1 MINLIRHPKRRK
13 GLMIAAGFS
22 VLAHVVLCF
31 AVYYAPV
38 LGLAMKLRDVQFVEE
53 DYNHAILI
61 DFSKK
66 LQYPSGYL
74 GFRPPEKVKSLEEME
89 KEKARRAK
97 LEIRRN
103 REQERLEKER
113 REQEELAQREAE
125 QKAAEE
131 KAKAETLAQAAN
143 APQTDK
149 ADKPDKPADKPENFG
164 AFGRINT
171 APIKDQVQR
180 LYVAK
185 KEGKLVLPEGRIKIG
200 VTGIVKP
207 DGSLADYKITTSSG
221 IKEIDEAALA
231 ILAAVSE
238 SKAMGPLHQL
248 TSLSMLLDI
257 DQQAQLIVTGFTEN
271 EEDARNITN
280 LAQAA
285 LLVARFKKSNDAGAM
300 LMLNNMKVRRDGQ
313 RIQATI
319 SMPREKATES
329 LTKTMEKGQG

>member
-1 MINLIRHPKRRK
+1 MISLIRHPKRKK
-13 GLMIAAGFS
+13 GLMIAAGLS
-22 VLAHVVLCF
+22 VVVHIALCV
-31 AVYYAPV
+31 AVYYAPIF
-38 LGLAMKLRDVQFVEE
+38 GLAMKLRGVEFVEE
-53 DYNHAILI
+53 DYDHAILI

-74 GFRPPEKVKSLEEME
+74 GFRPPEKVKSLDEME

-97 LEIRRN
+97 LEAARR

-113 REQEELAQREAE
+113 RQQEEIAKRE
-125 QKAAEE
+125 AEE
-131 KAKAETLAQAAN
+131 KAKADALAQAST
-143 APQTDK
+143 APE
-149 ADKPDKPADKPENFG
+149 KPVEKPESYG
-164 AFGRINT
+164 AFGKINT
-171 APIKDQVQR
+171 SPIKDQVQR
-180 LYVAK
+180 LYDAK
-185 KEGKLVLPEGRIKIG
+185 KDGKLTLPEGRLRIG
-200 VTGIVKP
+200 VTGTVKP
-207 DGSLADYKITTSSG
+207 DGTLADYKITTSSG
-221 IKEIDEAALA
+221 IKEIDDAALA
-231 ILAAVSE
+231 ILDAVSE

-285 LLVARFKKSNDAGAM
+285 LLVARLKKSSDAGAM
-300 LMLNNMKVRRDGQ
+300 LMLNNLKVRRDGQ

>member
-1 MINLIRHPKRRK
+1 MITLVRHPKRSK
-13 GLMIAAGFS
+13 GLMIAAVAS
-22 VLAHVVLCF
+22 VVAHIALCF
-31 AVYYAPV
+31 VVYYSPI
-38 LGLAMKLRDVQFVEE
+38 LGLAMKLRGVEFVEE

-74 GFRPPEKVKSLEEME
+74 GFRPPEKIKSLEEIE
-89 KEKARRAK
+89 KEKDRKAQFEAKRR
-97 LEIRRN
+97 
-103 REQERLEKER
+103 REQERLEQEEATR
-113 REQEELAQREAE
+113 READ
-125 QKAAEE
+125 E
-131 KAKAETLAQAAN
+131 KAKADELAKAS
-143 APQTDK
+143 TDSE
-149 ADKPDKPADKPENFG
+149 KPAEKPAEKPESFG

-180 LYVAK
+180 LYDAK
-185 KEGKLVLPEGRIKIG
+185 KEGKLVLPEGRLKIG
-200 VTGIVKP
+200 VTGTVKP
-207 DGSLADYKITTSSG
+207 DGTLVDYKIIQSSG

-313 RIQATI
+313 RIQAII

-329 LTKTMEKGQG
+329 LTKTMEKKQG

>member
-1 MINLIRHPKRRK
+1 MV
-13 GLMIAAGFS
+13 AAGLS
-22 VLAHVVLCF
+22 VVVHIALCV
-31 AVYYAPV
+31 AVYYAPIF
-38 LGLAMKLRDVQFVEE
+38 GLAMKLRGVEFVEE
-53 DYNHAILI
+53 DYDHAILI

-74 GFRPPEKVKSLEEME
+74 GFRPPEKVKSLDEME

-97 LEIRRN
+97 LEAARR

-113 REQEELAQREAE
+113 RQQEEIANRE
-125 QKAAEE
+125 AEE
-131 KAKAETLAQAAN
+131 KAKADALAQAST
-143 APQTDK
+143 APE
-149 ADKPDKPADKPENFG
+149 KPVEKPAEKPESYG
-164 AFGRINT
+164 AFGKINT
-171 APIKDQVQR
+171 SPIKDQVQR
-180 LYVAK
+180 LYDAK
-185 KEGKLVLPEGRIKIG
+185 KDGKLTLPEGRLRIG
-200 VTGIVKP
+200 VTGTVKP
-207 DGSLADYKITTSSG
+207 DGTLADYKITTSSG
-221 IKEIDEAALA
+221 IKEIDDAALA

-285 LLVARFKKSNDAGAM
+285 LLVARLKKSSDAGAM
-300 LMLNNMKVRRDGQ
+300 LMLNNLKVRRDGQ

>member
-1 MINLIRHPKRRK
+1 MISLIRHPKRKK
-13 GLMIAAGFS
+13 GLMIAAGLS
-22 VLAHVVLCF
+22 VVVHIALCV
-31 AVYYAPV
+31 AVYYAPIF
-38 LGLAMKLRDVQFVEE
+38 GLAMKLRGVEFVEE
-53 DYNHAILI
+53 DYDHAILI

-74 GFRPPEKVKSLEEME
+74 GFRPPEKVKSLDEME

-97 LEIRRN
+97 LEAARR

-113 REQEELAQREAE
+113 RQQEEIANRE
-125 QKAAEE
+125 AEE
-131 KAKAETLAQAAN
+131 KAKADALAQAST
-143 APQTDK
+143 APE
-149 ADKPDKPADKPENFG
+149 KPVEKPAEKPESYG
-164 AFGRINT
+164 AFGKINT
-171 APIKDQVQR
+171 SPIKDQVQR
-180 LYVAK
+180 LYDAK
-185 KEGKLVLPEGRIKIG
+185 KDGKLTLPEGRLRIG
-200 VTGIVKP
+200 VTGTVKP
-207 DGSLADYKITTSSG
+207 DGTLADYKITTSSG
-221 IKEIDEAALA
+221 IKEIDDAALA

-285 LLVARFKKSNDAGAM
+285 LLVARLKKSSDAGAM
-300 LMLNNMKVRRDGQ
+300 LMLNNLKVRRDGQ

>member
-1 MINLIRHPKRRK
+1 MISLIRHPRRKK
-13 GLMIAAGFS
+13 GLMIAAGLS
-22 VLAHVVLCF
+22 VVVHIALCV
-31 AVYYAPV
+31 AVYYAPIF
-38 LGLAMKLRDVQFVEE
+38 GLAMKLRGVEFVEE
-53 DYNHAILI
+53 DYDHAILI

-74 GFRPPEKVKSLEEME
+74 GFRPPEKVKSLDEME

-97 LEIRRN
+97 LEAARR

-113 REQEELAQREAE
+113 RQQEEIANRE
-125 QKAAEE
+125 AEE
-131 KAKAETLAQAAN
+131 KAKADALAQAST
-143 APQTDK
+143 APE
-149 ADKPDKPADKPENFG
+149 KPVEKPAEKPESYG
-164 AFGRINT
+164 AFGKINT
-171 APIKDQVQR
+171 SPIKDQVQR
-180 LYVAK
+180 LYDAK
-185 KEGKLVLPEGRIKIG
+185 KDGKLTLPEGRLRIG
-200 VTGIVKP
+200 VTGTVKP
-207 DGSLADYKITTSSG
+207 DGTLADYKITTSSG
-221 IKEIDEAALA
+221 IKEIDDAALA

-285 LLVARFKKSNDAGAM
+285 LLVARLKKSSDAGAM
-300 LMLNNMKVRRDGQ
+300 LMLNNLKVRRDGQ